1 MSSGLSVDDD
11 GVAVDGADG
20 HGRGGRMIG
29 GAGTLRLNGQLPQDL
44 VLPPLGN
51 NLKQIQLMVSG
62 DPKDA
67 LVVF

>member
-1 MSSGLSVDDD
+1 MGPCLRVKDD

-20 HGRGGRMIG
+20 HGRGGRMVG

-44 VLPPLGN
+44 VRPPLGN